1 MYGETCTSVYDDSQQ
16 SRSRVCGSRPI
27 VSSLEDIAWYN
38 TTQCSKV
45 CSLTLTA
52 LNASLTSSP
61 SLLRAAFGSIV
72 EIVSLTV
79 QDNTYLQTLD
89 FLVALRRISSSAI
102 ITGNGFLVSLGT
114 VKSAVS
120 QPASLAALCGC
131 AMRPAQRLQ
140 CRTPVPPG

>member
-1 MYGETCTSVYDDSQQ
+1 MYDEMCTSVYDSQQ

-27 VSSLEDIAWYN
+27 VSSLDDIAWYN

-79 QDNTYLQTLD
+79 QDNIYLQTLD
-89 FLVALRRISSSAI
+89 FLVALQRISSSAI
-102 ITGNGFLVSLGT
+102 ITGNTFLVSLGT
-114 VKSAVS
+114 IKSAVS
-120 QPASLAALCGC
+120 QPASLVVQSNPYLCLHDC
-131 AMRPAQRLQ
+131 AVLK
-140 CRTPVPPG
+140 V